1 MSNPKFNLPEP
12 VFPEHA
18 LIRDSAPVP
27 QLSAG
32 FKSRVMSECRVSTAK
47 AVQVRRW
54 KYAGGAAAV
63 CCLGVLFCLLLP
75 NGSQSEPVPVA
86 EQHSP
91 VSPSSGSPSTS
102 APSAEIWLTGAED
115 GRRPVAAPSA
125 GAPSAEFWVT
135 GAEYGAAPPPPTA
148 FFLLERMRRA
158 CREARGKSFPR
169 VLTGYFPG
177 FRRFGI

>member
-91 VSPSSGSPSTS
+91 VSPSSGSPSS
-102 APSAEIWLTGAED
+102 SMGLPSQSNRIAVDMPKPTTTRDPEKSQMNQIIDTLKNRSEIIPADMLK
-115 GRRPVAAPSA
+115 
-125 GAPSAEFWVT
+125 F
-135 GAEYGAAPPPPTA
+135 
-148 FFLLERMRRA
+148 
-158 CREARGKSFPR
+158 
-169 VLTGYFPG
+169 
-177 FRRFGI
+177 